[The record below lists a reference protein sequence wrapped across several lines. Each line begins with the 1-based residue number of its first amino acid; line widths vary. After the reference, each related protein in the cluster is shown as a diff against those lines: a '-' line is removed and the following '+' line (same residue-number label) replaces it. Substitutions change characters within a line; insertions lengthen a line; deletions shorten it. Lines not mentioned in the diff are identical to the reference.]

1 MEFLWERCALRLVSI
16 CRHVHFVERDRPWAR
31 GVRLEDVMDEAKGD
45 CAMVHDQREINISRD
60 ESGEPRLMWKAA
72 LILFCLGIFALV
84 MWSGSSDPA
93 QRCGR
98 RIRPSSKPVC
108 TSSRRKHCSHPPKAR
123 FRSFLA

>member
-1 MEFLWERCALRLVSI
+1 
-16 CRHVHFVERDRPWAR
+16 
-31 GVRLEDVMDEAKGD
+31 MDEAKGD

-93 QRCGR
+93 QRCTQTDPAEQQACVHFLKAQAQQPPAKGPFPL
-98 RIRPSSKPVC
+98 I
-108 TSSRRKHCSHPPKAR
+108 SHSAQH
-123 FRSFLA
+123 SAE